1 MGHIRTIENL
11 KVGESGK
18 IKKIKGKDSLRKR
31 LLDMGA
37 TPGTKIEVIKIAP
50 LGDPVGIKVRGYH
63 LSLRKDEASVIS
75 VEVNND

>member
-1 MGHIRTIENL
+1 MEHIRTIENL
-11 KVGESGK
+11 KLGQSGK
-18 IKKIKGKDSLRKR
+18 IKKIEGNDSLRKR
-31 LLDMGA
+31 LLDMGV